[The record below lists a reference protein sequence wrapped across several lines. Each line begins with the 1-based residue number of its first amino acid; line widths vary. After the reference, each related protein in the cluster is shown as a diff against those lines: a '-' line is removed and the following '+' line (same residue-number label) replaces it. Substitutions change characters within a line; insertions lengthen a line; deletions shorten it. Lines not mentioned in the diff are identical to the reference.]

1 MYESLMQVGL
11 GTKKELLFIIQL
23 KNCPFFHSQSE
34 ERSSA
39 SPPSSLLFLPLLF
52 LGIFWSVQQ
61 EVGSYTTL
69 IFLLLQLKSVL
80 QLHKHHDLLLCDS
93 FQVFVFRGHREH
105 LCTSNI
111 QHSLAMKDTGIQWQK
126 GKDTIFNDRRQ
137 VGGEVRW
144 HKPNLSSSHD
154 TLLSLD
160 LIVPIVQ
167 IIPPDFVGVDKHKG
181 CIYIVGSKTLSQPG
195 TKTPI

>member
-1 MYESLMQVGL
+1 MNKSLMQVGL
-11 GTKKELLFIIQL
+11 EIKKELLFIIQL
-23 KNCPFFHSQSE
+23 NNCPIFHSQSE

-69 IFLLLQLKSVL
+69 FLLQLKSVL
-80 QLHKHHDLLLCDS
+80 QLHKHHDLFLCDS
-93 FQVFVFRGHREH
+93 FQVSVFRGRREH

-111 QHSLAMKDTGIQWQK
+111 QHCLAMKDTDIQWQK
-126 GKDTIFNDRRQ
+126 GKETIFSDRRQ
-137 VGGEVRW
+137 AGDEVRW
-144 HKPNLSSSHD
+144 YKPNLSPSHG

-160 LIVPIVQ
+160 LIVPIIQ
-167 IIPPDFVGVDKHKG
+167 IIPPDFVGVLQINTKDA
-181 CIYIVGSKTLSQPG
+181 STLWVQRL
-195 TKTPI
+195 